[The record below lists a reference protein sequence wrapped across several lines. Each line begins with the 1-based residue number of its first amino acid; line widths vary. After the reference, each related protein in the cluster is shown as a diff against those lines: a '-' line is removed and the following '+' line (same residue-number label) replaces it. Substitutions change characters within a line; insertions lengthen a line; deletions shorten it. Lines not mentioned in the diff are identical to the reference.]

1 MYIDLTYIVL
11 VMPAVLLS
19 LWASWN
25 VNSTYRRYSQN
36 SNSRGLTAA
45 EAARRVLNANGL
57 SNVPIEC
64 IPGELTDH
72 YDPSANV
79 VRLSEGVFGSC
90 STAAIGVACHE
101 VGHAIQHATGYLP
114 VRIRSAIVPV
124 TNIGAKL
131 SVPLIMAG
139 LLLSGFS
146 QKLIMAAYIGI
157 LLFSLCAVFQI
168 VTLPT
173 EFNASRRALVSIQD
187 MNLLTGEELTGAK
200 RTLRAAALTYVA
212 ALTTTLVQLLRFI
225 ILVNARNNRR
235 R

>member
-11 VMPAVLLS
+11 VLPAVLLS

-25 VNSTYRRYSQN
+25 VNSTYRRYSQD

-157 LLFSLCAVFQI
+157 LLFSLCAVFQV

-187 MNLLTGEELTGAK
+187 MNLLTGEELTGAR

-212 ALTTTLVQLLRFI
+212 ALTTTLAQLLRFI
-225 ILVNARNNRR
+225 ILVNSRSSRR

>member
-1 MYIDLTYIVL
+1 MYFDLTYIVL

-79 VRLSEGVFGSC
+79 VRLSEGVFGSR

-114 VRIRSAIVPV
+114 VRIRSAIVPI

-157 LLFSLCAVFQI
+157 LLFSLCAVFQV

-173 EFNASRRALVSIQD
+173 EFNASRRALVTIQD
-187 MNLLTGEELTGAK
+187 MNLLTDEELTGAR

-212 ALTTTLVQLLRFI
+212 ALATTLVQLLRFI
-225 ILVNARNNRR
+225 ILVNSRNNRR

>member
-114 VRIRSAIVPV
+114 VRIRSAIVPI

-187 MNLLTGEELTGAK
+187 MNLLTGEELTGAR

-225 ILVNARNNRR
+225 ILVNSRSSRR

>member
-11 VMPAVLLS
+11 VLPAVLLS